1 MANLPRRPATPVRV
15 LVVESSPI
23 ARDMISRTV
32 VALGHE
38 ADGVRDADEAWEAL
52 GSRPIDVVIADWP
65 SGDAGVTGLCRQLR
79 AREAAEGVPYTW
91 FLVMVPAA
99 GRHHVMDAVEAG
111 ADGFLLK
118 PIDGTAL
125 AVGLAAAARFL
136 ALHEEHRA
144 QDRELARGA
153 ERLREEERRDPLTR
167 MGNRLRL
174 DEDLR
179 RVRSHVRRYGHRWTA
194 VMLDVDQF
202 RRYNE
207 ALGHDAGDDALRKIA
222 KAIRRTLRD
231 GDIAYRYEGEAFLL
245 LLPEQGE
252 DGGVVV
258 AQRCRAAVAALGI
271 VHPRSDVSDRV
282 TLSAGVAELHGDEA
296 DAVSG
301 WLRRADLA
309 LYAAKAQGRDGIAR
323 SAQTHMAGPESG
335 P

>member
-1 MANLPRRPATPVRV
+1 MANLSRRPVTPLRI

-23 ARDMISRTV
+23 ARDMIARTI

-38 ADGVRDADEAWEAL
+38 ADGVRGADEAWEAL

-79 AREAAEGVPYTW
+79 ARETDDGVPYTW
-91 FLVMVPAA
+91 FLVMVPTA